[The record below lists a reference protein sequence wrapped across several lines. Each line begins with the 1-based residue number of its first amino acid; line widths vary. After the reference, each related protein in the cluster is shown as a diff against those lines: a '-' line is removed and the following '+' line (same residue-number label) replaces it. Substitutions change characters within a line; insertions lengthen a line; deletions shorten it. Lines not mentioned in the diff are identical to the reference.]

1 MTWRTG
7 GSPGPPWG
15 LWPLA
20 VVGLWTLTATVTL
33 CAPDLS
39 KPRQA
44 GRLTVFP
51 DDSRA
56 GRYYY
61 LPGNLTLAASEGG
74 RPDFRFLQI
83 RHTGTSATGDR
94 GVIAIRSLLSFRVI
108 MDGPTADDLSA
119 AKRALRRGTQRIELR
134 PMPIRRLEAGLIYT
148 PLAPAQA
155 EAPPATALPG
165 GHLTAETEAGT
176 SSDQGFWT
184 ERVFTLSLDEAT
196 SQAFWDAMHA
206 GQVVVSLGYAFYC
219 AGVAPQEPLARL
231 TGAPELVEQL
241 RGRLQFPPSAA
252 AAPTAPSAA
261 QSPAEHLVAAGVT
274 AVTVDA
280 ARWPELFQQLET
292 DAAAPPGY
300 PVLEVRCYDFRGAEG
315 GELYEKQVE
324 VEGEGPAGGTPRLAL
339 HFTRS
344 QPDLCAAT
352 VRFQV
357 AVRLDRPFRYRVT
370 EVLRDGTIRT
380 GAWIVRDSW
389 HQMLDVTTPASA
401 GTPVGGTG
409 PDGEATDEGKP

>member
-7 GSPGPPWG
+7 TSPGGSRALRWLVVPG
-15 LWPLA
+15 LL
-20 VVGLWTLTATVTL
+20 VLTAAAVL

-39 KPRQA
+39 RPRQA
-44 GRLTVFP
+44 GKLKVFP
-51 DDSRA
+51 DGARS

-61 LPGNLTLAASEGG
+61 LPGALTLATSEGG
-74 RPDFRFLQI
+74 RPDFHFLQI
-83 RHTGTSATGDR
+83 RHTGTTATGDR
-94 GVIAIRSLLSFRVI
+94 GVIAIRSILSFRVV
-108 MDGPTADDLSA
+108 MDGPAATDVSA

-134 PMPIRRLEAGLIYT
+134 PMPIRRVEAGLIYAPLGPPEGT
-148 PLAPAQA
+148 P
-155 EAPPATALPG
+155 PPATALPG
-165 GHLTAETEAGT
+165 GQLTADTDTGV

-206 GQVVVSLGYAFYC
+206 GQVVVSLGYAFYSV
-219 AGVAPQEPLARL
+219 GVAPQEPVASL
-231 TGAPELVEQL
+231 TGPPELVEQL
-241 RGRLQFPPSAA
+241 REQLEPPAA
-252 AAPTAPSAA
+252 TDAPAGAPSPTRP
-261 QSPAEHLVAAGVT
+261 PADHLVAAGVT

-300 PVLEVRCYDFRGAEG
+300 PVLEVRCYDFRDAEG
-315 GELYEKQVE
+315 GDLYEKQVE

-339 HFTRS
+339 YFSRS

-370 EVLRDGTIRT
+370 EVLRDGTTRAGT
-380 GAWIVRDSW
+380 WVQRDSW
-389 HQMLDVTTPASA
+389 HQMLDVTTPAPA
-401 GTPVGGTG
+401 GAPLGGTG
-409 PDGEATDEGKP
+409 PDGEATDEGQP